1 MDRIRVLIKSF
12 GKKRRY
18 IFAALALILLLT
30 AVLSSVAAAQAS
42 QADKQE
48 IIRDVAQKWI
58 QVGAEQYRR
67 GFYRAAEQS
76 YLRAR
81 DYERYLTAAER
92 EKLQNALEKTHVA
105 VLERERILEH
115 IQTADELEKRGELAK
130 ARAHL
135 SGVKESEFLT
145 EAERNLITEGL
156 AKIDSRLAE
165 KQLAEKAELTAAVEA
180 KRQKPDVGM
189 AVEQAKT
196 DEPALETVKDE
207 LLVEPETVAEAEP
220 QIALIEP
227 VAKEPAPVPA
237 APQEQAAVAVAEPVT
252 PESGYIEVIER
263 RRNIL
268 RSHTRAVVNDAV
280 AKAQDYIAEGRFDKA
295 KKEVV
300 AAERIVNKNRL
311 HLGDELFGQYSGQL
325 EQLDEKIVQ
334 LQTEQARQ
342 LQEQKYSEATEA
354 QRRYREQM
362 ELDRVKRIAEL
373 MENAT
378 ACQKQQRYEEALG
391 QLESLLVLDPLND
404 RALILKQTLEDTV
417 NFRKQLEVQK
427 QADKERA
434 AILIRTDESAIPYAE
449 ELVYPKNWREI
460 VANRKPEEAIGQDP
474 ADIAVY
480 KQLEEIVDLSELMPE
495 MPLSE
500 AIEELKSSVEPSLK
514 IVVLW
519 RDLYDSA
526 DIDQATLINMDA
538 ISGVPLGRALELL
551 LKSVSGGFAELGYVV
566 EGGVITV
573 ATIES
578 LPSELETLVYDVTDL
593 LGRPADFYAK
603 SGGAVTAD
611 AESAGAEGF
620 EEEDEMDRSE
630 LAGMATVRAGNLVL
644 LIQDTVEPDSWYDA
658 GGEGM
663 ISIYENKK
671 LVVRQ
676 SRNVHNEIAKLL
688 KEMRK
693 ALGQQVSIEARFLL
707 VGENFLE
714 DIGLDIDFTQLGA
727 EIWEDYWVEKPDYQK
742 VYGTPIPNP
751 DWDPDNLDEMI
762 KYGIL
767 PYLTTDKKGQ
777 EPARKESR
785 VIVEG
790 TGEKKKQFVGYS
802 DKFRFIQ
809 EHYGYTWPDDTG
821 ILGSWGSL
829 LRGGGYGALT
839 GMELGFGG
847 MILDTLQVDLLLRA
861 TQAHRDAK
869 SLTAP
874 KVTVLSG
881 ESASL
886 RVQRIMWYPTDPE
899 FDIEEIGEEGRAFWT
914 VEYEDASIAT
924 GTLLNVTP
932 TITSDK
938 KNVILN
944 IVTELRDFLG
954 WTTHTLQGPI
964 MGGGES
970 AFTIRYPETEISRV
984 ETRVSIPDGGTLLL
998 GGQKLTAEI
1007 EKESGVPVLSKIPI
1021 IGRAFSN
1028 RSKVKD
1034 EKILLILVQP
1044 TIILQEEA
1052 EAKAIAAMR

>member
-1 MDRIRVLIKSF
+1 MDKIRVLIKSF

-18 IFAALALILLLT
+18 IFAALALILLLM

-42 QADKQE
+42 QADKQK

-67 GFYRAAEQS
+67 GFYKAAEQS

-105 VLERERILEH
+105 VIERERILEH

-135 SGVKESEFLT
+135 SGVKDSEFLT

-165 KQLAEKAELTAAVEA
+165 RQLAGKTPAPAVEA
-180 KRQKPDVGM
+180 KPQKPEVGM
-189 AVEQAKT
+189 AVEQARA
-196 DEPALETVKDE
+196 DEPALEAVKDE
-207 LLVEPETVAEAEP
+207 LLVEPETVQEAKP

-227 VAKEPAPVPA
+227 VAKEPA
-237 APQEQAAVAVAEPVT
+237 AVAVVEPSVAEPVS
-252 PESGYIEVIER
+252 PEGGYIEVIKR

-268 RSHTRAVVNDAV
+268 QSHTRAVVSDAV
-280 AKAQDYIAEGRFDKA
+280 AKARDYISEGQFDKA
-295 KKEVV
+295 KKDVV
-300 AAERIVNKNRL
+300 SAERIVNKNRL

-334 LQTEQARQ
+334 LQAEQARQ

-354 QRRYREQM
+354 QRQYRDQM
-362 ELDRVKRIAEL
+362 ELDRGKRIAEL
-373 MENAT
+373 TENAT

-404 RALILKQTLEDTV
+404 RALILKQTLEDTIS
-417 NFRKQLEVQK
+417 FRKQLEIQ
-427 QADKERA
+427 QRADKERA
-434 AILIRTDESAIPYAE
+434 AILISADESSIPYAE

-460 VANRKPEEAIGQDP
+460 VANRKPEEAIGQNP

-480 KQLEEIVDLSELMPE
+480 KQLDKIVDLSELTAE
-495 MPLSE
+495 MTFRE
-500 AIEELKSSVEPSLK
+500 AVEELKSSVEPALK

-519 RDLYDSA
+519 RDLYDNA
-526 DIDQATLINMDA
+526 DIDQTTPINMDA
-538 ISGVPLGRALELL
+538 ISAVPLGKVLELL

-566 EGGVITV
+566 EDGVITI

-593 LGRPADFYAK
+593 LGRPAGFYAK
-603 SGGAVTAD
+603 SGGSVTAD
-611 AESAGAEGF
+611 VESAGAEGF
-620 EEEDEMDRSE
+620 EEEEEMDRSE
-630 LAGMATVRAGNLVL
+630 LVERAGVRADNLVF
-644 LIQDTVEPDSWYDA
+644 LIQETVEPDSWYEA
-658 GGEGM
+658 GGEGA
-663 ISIYENKK
+663 ISVYENKK

-676 SRNVHNEIAKLL
+676 SRKVHNKIAELL

-693 ALGQQVSIEARFLL
+693 ALGHQVSIEARFLL

-727 EIWEDYWVEKPDYQK
+727 EIWEDIWVEKPDYQT
-742 VYGTPIPNP
+742 GFGSSFPNP
-751 DWDPDNLDEMI
+751 DWYPYQLDPWQEQREGGEMPTQPWI
-762 KYGIL
+762 
-767 PYLTTDKKGQ
+767 TDKQGDNML
-777 EPARKESR
+777 RKEHR
-785 VIVEG
+785 IIIEG
-790 TGEKKKQFVGYS
+790 TGEKVKQFMGYS
-802 DKFRFIQ
+802 DKFRFLQ
-809 EHYGYTWPDDTG
+809 DHYRHTWPDDTG
-821 ILGSWGSL
+821 ISGSL
-829 LRGGGYGALT
+829 ASVAGLA
-839 GMELGFGG
+839 GMQLGFGG

-861 TQAHRDAK
+861 TQARRDAK

-874 KVTVLSG
+874 KVSVLSG

-886 RVQRIMWYPTDPE
+886 RVQRVTWYPTDPE
-899 FDIEEIGEEGRAFWT
+899 FDIEEIGEQGDYVWT
-914 VEYEDASIAT
+914 VEFEDASIVT
-924 GTLLNVTP
+924 GTLLNITP
-932 TITSDK
+932 TITRDK
-938 KNVILN
+938 KNVLLN

-954 WTTHTLQGPI
+954 WEEHYLQGPVGGASFRI
-964 MGGGES
+964 M
-970 AFTIRYPETEISRV
+970 YPETEISRV
-984 ETRVSIPDGGTLLL
+984 ETRVCVPDGGTLLL
-998 GGQKLTAEI
+998 GGQKLTAEV
-1007 EKESGVPVLSKIPI
+1007 EKESGVPVLSKIPV

-1052 EAKAIAAMR
+1052 EAKAIASMR